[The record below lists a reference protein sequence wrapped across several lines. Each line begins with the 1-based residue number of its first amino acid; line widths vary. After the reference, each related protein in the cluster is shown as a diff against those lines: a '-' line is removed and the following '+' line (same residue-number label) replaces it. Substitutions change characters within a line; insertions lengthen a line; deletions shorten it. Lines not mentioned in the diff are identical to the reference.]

1 MHLAMI
7 TAYFIEH
14 MFGFSQK
21 QKAGLIN
28 KPAFL
33 YDRKFLSCSARMCY
47 DTFFIM
53 MSGSKVLNYD
63 ACGLFRALHSHN
75 PAQYSHIVG
84 LTSHFYAH
92 IGVGPKVFHPLMSKL
107 MWF

>member
-28 KPAFL
+28 KPAF
-33 YDRKFLSCSARMCY
+33 S
-47 DTFFIM
+47 DTYFWLI
-53 MSGSKVLNYD
+53 
-63 ACGLFRALHSHN
+63 
-75 PAQYSHIVG
+75 
-84 LTSHFYAH
+84 
-92 IGVGPKVFHPLMSKL
+92 
-107 MWF
+107 